1 MRYLNSWQLFVI
13 YFNQS
18 HRKLVNKPLK
28 ASLEKL
34 EETAAIPLLG
44 TVRKAKL
51 GTGNLYIISFGDL
64 AVL

>member
-1 MRYLNSWQLFVI
+1 MHCLNSRQLFVI

-18 HRKLVNKPLK
+18 HRELVNKPLQ

-34 EETAAIPLLG
+34 EETVAMPLPG
-44 TVRKAKL
+44 IVTKAKL